1 MYMHKRKA
9 ANKDMRIT
17 TEISHPQIFDLSN
30 LTKKSYFFS
39 LNSKTDFLSP
49 KKKSQ
54 GFLKMQ
60 LLHSESF

>member
-39 LNSKTDFLSP
+39 LNSKTDFPSP

-54 GFLKMQ
+54 GF
-60 LLHSESF
+60 